1 MLKPFPIIEE
11 ADMLGKTINEIKVGD
26 SAEFAK
32 TISEADIYLFAGV
45 TGDLNPFHVNEEY
58 SKKTYFKG
66 RIAHGMLLAG
76 FISTVVG
83 CKLSGSHLRQA
94 GAKVPGAGAHRRHH
108 HRQSHGY
115 RCGCGKKSGK
125 AADHLHQPKR
135 RGGGGRP
142 GHAQPQKGL
151 AGMFKWPTPLKEA
164 KALFAREHV
173 DVFRLF

>member
-1 MLKPFPIIEE
+1 
-11 ADMLGKTINEIKVGD
+11 MLGKTVNEIKVGD

-83 CKLSGSHLRQA
+83 CKLPG
-94 GAKVPGAGAHRRHH
+94 PGAIYVKQELKFMAPARIGDTITDG
-108 HRQSHGY
+108 S
-115 RCGCGKKSGK
+115 
-125 AADHLHQPKR
+125 
-135 RGGGGRP
+135 RP
-142 GHAQPQKGL
+142 A
-151 AGMFKWPTPLKEA
+151 
-164 KALFAREHV
+164 V
-173 DVFRLF
+173 Y